1 MLECVINVSEGRR
14 TDVLRALV
22 ATCGGGLLDL
32 HTDPDHNRSVFTL
45 AGRRDDLAAAA
56 LRLARAA
63 GEHIDI
69 SSHAG
74 VHPRLGA
81 VDVVPFVALAGEEPG
96 TAVVVARSWGEQA
109 AGTLAVPVFLYGDA
123 DPTGR
128 SLPETRR
135 DAFAGRPP
143 DFGPAVPHPRLG
155 AIAVGA
161 RPVMVAVNCQ
171 LDSPD
176 LQQARRIAGQVRERD
191 GGMPGVRALGF
202 WLASKDRA
210 QVSMNLVDLGATG
223 LEAACWEVRRLARAE
238 GADVAVVELVGLVP
252 ASELA
257 RCSPGFLHWSGL
269 GVDQTIDT
277 RLRAA
282 GLLDDE
288 EGPDGP

>member
-1 MLECVINVSEGRR
+1 VLECVVNVSEGCRA
-14 TDVLRALV
+14 DVLRAL
-22 ATCGGGLLDL
+22 AAACGGGLLDI

-45 AGRRDDLAAAA
+45 AGRWDDLAAAA

-69 SSHAG
+69 SGHTG

-81 VDVVPFVALAGEEPG
+81 VDVVPFVALAGEERG
-96 TAVVVARSWGEQA
+96 TAVAVARSWGSQA
-109 AGTLAVPVFLYGDA
+109 AETLAVPVFLYGDA
-123 DPTGR
+123 DPAGR

-155 AIAVGA
+155 AMAVGA
-161 RPVMVAVNCQ
+161 RPLMVAVNCE

-176 LQQARRIAGQVRERD
+176 LLQARRIAGQVRERD

-202 WLASKDRA
+202 GLASKSRA

-223 LEAACWEVRRLARAE
+223 LEAACSEVRRLARAE
-238 GADVAVVELVGLVP
+238 GTDVAAVELVGLAP
-252 ASELA
+252 EAELA
-257 RCSPGFLHWSGL
+257 RCSPEFLRWSGL
-269 GVDQTIDT
+269 GVDQTIAA

-288 EGPDGP
+288 DGPDGP